1 MLWQLRGMRAAGGWP
16 YSLVSCDEKGE
27 RNLKQI
33 PTCSFRLPYSFLGIQ
48 IPLAGF

>member
-1 MLWQLRGMRAAGGWP
+1 MLWQLRGMRTADGRP

-27 RNLKQI
+27 QNLKRI
-33 PTCSFRLPYSFLGIQ
+33 PTCSFGLPYSFLGIQ